1 MKVANLQD
9 KRKQVEREN
18 YKALVLKAW
27 DEQTPPEEQRL
38 QRLGKPQRLDTDPDV
53 RRKAKQQL

>member
-9 KRKQVEREN
+9 KRKQAQRAN
-18 YKALVLKAW
+18 YKVAVLDAFDALFPKERQQQAIG
-27 DEQTPPEEQRL
+27 R
-38 QRLGKPQRLDTDPDV
+38 PQRLDTDPEV

>member
-9 KRKQVEREN
+9 KRKQVEREH
-18 YKALVLKAW
+18 YKVLVLKAW
-27 DEQTPPEEQRL
+27 DEQMPTEERRL
-38 QRLGKPQRLDTDPDV
+38 YRLGKPQRLDTDPEV